1 MSDRPRGGL
10 LALCLA
16 ELVSWGLLY
25 YSLPVAVT
33 VIEGDTGWS
42 QTTTM
47 AALSAGLVVSAVA
60 GIRVGRLLDAGGP
73 RTVMTL
79 GAVLGVVALLVVA
92 VAPNLPVFYLGWLLA
107 GLAQAATL
115 YPPAF
120 AVVTRWYGS
129 ARVRPLTLLT
139 LVGGLA
145 STVFAP
151 FLAFLLDRLGWRM
164 SYVVMA
170 AILAVTVVPL
180 HAFFLNRTWTEV
192 REEPSA
198 ARAAAGGPG
207 AASATPGEAR
217 ARVRAVTRSPR
228 FVLLQVVVSL
238 ATFTL
243 FAVTIN
249 IIPLFVH
256 RGASFG
262 LAAVALGLVGLGQVA
277 GRVGYV
283 GLERRTTPRSR
294 TVLLVAAGAA
304 GLWLLAFVPGPL
316 PLLIGIAMVCG
327 AVRGCLTLLQAT
339 AVSDRWGTRDFGA
352 VNGVFVAP
360 VIALTA
366 LAPVAGP
373 ALAGVLGGFPAMVVL
388 MAGVLTVVALL
399 ALRS

>member
-33 VIEGDTGWS
+33 VIEDDTGWS

-92 VAPNLPVFYLGWLLA
+92 AAPNLPVFYLGWLLA

-170 AILAVTVVPL
+170 GILAVTVVPL

-192 REEPSA
+192 REPSA
-198 ARAAAGGPG
+198 APTAAGGPG
-207 AASATPGEAR
+207 AAPATPGEAR
-217 ARVRAVTRSPR
+217 
-228 FVLLQVVVSL
+228 
-238 ATFTL
+238 
-243 FAVTIN
+243 
-249 IIPLFVH
+249 
-256 RGASFG
+256 
-262 LAAVALGLVGLGQVA
+262 
-277 GRVGYV
+277 
-283 GLERRTTPRSR
+283 
-294 TVLLVAAGAA
+294 
-304 GLWLLAFVPGPL
+304 
-316 PLLIGIAMVCG
+316 
-327 AVRGCLTLLQAT
+327 
-339 AVSDRWGTRDFGA
+339 
-352 VNGVFVAP
+352 
-360 VIALTA
+360 
-366 LAPVAGP
+366 
-373 ALAGVLGGFPAMVVL
+373 
-388 MAGVLTVVALL
+388 
-399 ALRS
+399 

>member
-1 MSDRPRGGL
+1 MTDRPRGGL

-33 VIEGDTGWS
+33 PISADMGWS

-47 AALSAGLVVSAVA
+47 AALSVGLVISAVA

-92 VAPNLPVFYLGWLLA
+92 AAPNLVVFFAGWMLA

-151 FLAFLLDRLGWRM
+151 FIAFLLERFGWRT

-170 AILAVTVVPL
+170 VILAVTVVPL
-180 HAFFLNRTWTEV
+180 HAFFLNRTWTDA
-192 REEPSA
+192 P
-198 ARAAAGGPG
+198 GGPRPG
-207 AASATPGEAR
+207 AAAAPGVAAERR
-217 ARVRAVTRSPR
+217 ARVREVTRSPR

-249 IIPLFVH
+249 IIPLLVH

-262 LAAVALGLVGLGQVA
+262 LAAVALGLIGLGQVS
-277 GRVGYV
+277 GRVGYP
-283 GLERRTTPRSR
+283 GMERRTTPRQR
-294 TVLLVAAGAA
+294 TVVLAGAGA
-304 GLWLLAFVPGPL
+304 VGLWLLAFVPGPVWA
-316 PLLIGIAMVCG
+316 LIGIAMLCG

-373 ALAGVLGGFPAMVVL
+373 ALAGLLGGFPAMVML
-388 MAGVLTVVALL
+388 MAALVTGATAL
-399 ALRS
+399 AART